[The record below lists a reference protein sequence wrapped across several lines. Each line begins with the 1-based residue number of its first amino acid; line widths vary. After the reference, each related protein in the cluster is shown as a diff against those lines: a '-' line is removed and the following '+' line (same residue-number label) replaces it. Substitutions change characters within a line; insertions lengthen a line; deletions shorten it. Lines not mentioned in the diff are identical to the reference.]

1 MTSPIQSTLSPTAS
15 RIPTYI
21 PSTTVISPRS
31 ISTRSQLE
39 ASITTLQSKLYQMF
53 FSSYVE
59 GSKKKKKERLWLMRD
74 IIDRRARASVRFKTK
89 KPCNHSSFFFFTFIC

>member
-1 MTSPIQSTLSPTAS
+1 MATPIQSTLSPTAS

-31 ISTRSQLE
+31 ISTRSQFE
-39 ASITTLQSKLYQMF
+39 ASISTLQSKLYQMF

-59 GSKKKKKERLWLMRD
+59 RSKRTFVVDERY
-74 IIDRRARASVRFKTK
+74 DRQTRVRICSFLKQKTL
-89 KPCNHSSFFFFTFIC
+89 